1 MTLIRK
7 FVLAALLAASALPL
21 APTVASAQQPAHG
34 KFSLP
39 HDVRW
44 GSAKVPAGE
53 YAFSFDPETA
63 SPVLILSKVSGVPT
77 GFLMLVPSI
86 EDCKPSDVNR
96 LVLASTPEGSYVSK
110 MQLPEFGMTL
120 AFTVPSHPA
129 EKQTA
134 KAVTTA
140 SSGQ

>member
-1 MTLIRK
+1 MTSIRK
-7 FVLAALLAASALPL
+7 FVLAVLLAASALLL

-34 KFSLP
+34 KFTLP

-77 GFLMLVPSI
+77 GFLMLVPST
-86 EDCKPSDVNR
+86 EDSKPSDLNR

-120 AFTVPSHPA
+120 AFPVPSHAA
-129 EKQTA
+129 EKPMA

>member
-7 FVLAALLAASALPL
+7 FVLAALLAAPALPL
-21 APTVASAQQPAHG
+21 APTAASAQQPAHG

-63 SPVLILSKVSGVPT
+63 SPVLVLSKVSGVPT

-86 EDCKPSDVNR
+86 DNSKPTDVNR
-96 LVLASTPEGSYVSK
+96 LVLESAPEGSYVSE
-110 MQLPEFGMTL
+110 MQLPQFGMTL
-120 AFTVPSHPA
+120 GFPVPSHAA
-129 EKQTA
+129 EKRVA
-134 KAVTTA
+134 KTVTPA
-140 SSGQ
+140 PAGQ

>member
-7 FVLAALLAASALPL
+7 FVFTALLAASALSL

-34 KFSLP
+34 KFTLP

-53 YAFSFDPETA
+53 YEFSFDPENP
-63 SPVLILSKVSGVPT
+63 SPVLILSKVSGVPA
-77 GFLMLVPSI
+77 GFLMLVPST
-86 EDCKPSDVNR
+86 ENSRHSDVNR
-96 LVLASTPEGSYVSK
+96 LVLESTPEGSYVSQ
-110 MQLPEFGMTL
+110 MQLPEFAVTL
-120 AFTVPSHPA
+120 EFAVPSHTA
-129 EKQTA
+129 EKHMA

-140 SSGQ
+140 SAAQ